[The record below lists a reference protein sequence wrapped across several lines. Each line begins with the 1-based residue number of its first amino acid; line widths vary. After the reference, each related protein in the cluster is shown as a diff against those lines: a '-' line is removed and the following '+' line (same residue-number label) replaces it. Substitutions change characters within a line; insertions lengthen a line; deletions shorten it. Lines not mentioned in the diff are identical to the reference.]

1 MDLRKAA
8 EPGSVEAKDPFAS
21 APPGHSLTQD
31 NSRWAWGN
39 PPQIADPEQALNEAI
54 ASLKTPRTRK
64 ELVKLLAVR
73 TSIEVLVEGYIL
85 QSFQEGKFTPDVGI
99 LIKGPL
105 ALVLANVAEE
115 EGIPYRFFENDNEL
129 QQDEMDDATFYSM
142 MKRNN
147 PAMFAYVREMINRG
161 IREGKMPK
169 EVRETF
175 LEAGE

>member
-39 PPQIADPEQALNEAI
+39 PPQIADPEQALNEAARVI
-54 ASLKTPRTRK
+54 
-64 ELVKLLAVR
+64 VFGGFV
-73 TSIEVLVEGYIL
+73 
-85 QSFQEGKFTPDVGI
+85 EGKFTPDVGI